1 MFELIA
7 DIANRVKVHFP
18 ELTKGAFIARKDKE
32 GRILQQQ
39 SEMNEF
45 TPSGIDDRS
54 NDYYYIRHRETGR
67 FTYEPTEEGRYSS
80 CERVQN
86 VRGEFRLVIVTDKV
100 NPYAFE
106 DRAARALISLHK
118 HDRSGKRNIEIEI
131 VETEID
137 SITVATQE
145 TPGETVKDFD
155 PKLNFYAIDFNVSFV
170 KVELTVPG
178 PLSGAGVSVFNKYSM
193 LYDGIDEYIDYG
205 AVIAS
210 GVDFD
215 AIMGAA
221 NAQFTFSL
229 WVNGITQAGRVI
241 LCRYDNVG
249 AGRQLFRLLIDG
261 SGFSQF
267 YINYTTGGTS
277 YVGAVDLRGL
287 TGWNNLIYTYDGS
300 LPVLNRMNFYING
313 VPDTITPVDFG
324 GAGTIQTNGTVPFFI
339 GAQQDSITPP
349 AGAFSDGYRDEI
361 SFFDT
366 ALTAPQRSEL
376 YNSGNPN
383 NLLQHSAAANL
394 KFWDRQGDTG
404 TYLIAINELG
414 GTGGTVE
421 NMEPEDITNNVP

>member
-7 DIANRVKVHFP
+7 DIADRVKVHFP

-67 FTYEPTEEGRYSS
+67 FTYEQTEEGRYSS

-100 NPYAFE
+100 NAYAFE

-118 HDRSGKRNIEIEI
+118 HDRSDKRNIEIEI
-131 VETEID
+131 TETEID

-178 PLSGAGVSVFNKYSM
+178 PSAFSGVTVFNEFSM
-193 LYDGIDEYIDYG
+193 VYDGVDEYINWG
-205 AVIAS
+205 SFAVS

-215 AIMGAA
+215 SQMGGAGSKWSWSFWFKDIA
-221 NAQFTFSL
+221 NIGTALLCRFDD
-229 WVNGITQAGRVI
+229 VNGA
-241 LCRYDNVG
+241 
-249 AGRQLFRLLIDG
+249 RQLWRLLVDI
-261 SGFSQF
+261 SGFPQF
-267 YINYTTGGTS
+267 FIGYTTGGTS
-277 YVGAVDLRGL
+277 YVGATDLRSL
-287 TGWNNLIYTYDGS
+287 TGWHNITIVYDGT
-300 LPVLNRMNFYING
+300 LPVLTRLLMYIDT
-313 VPDTITPVDFG
+313 VPEVITPVDFG
-324 GAGTIQTNGTVPFFI
+324 GAGTIRTNGTVPLFI
-339 GAQQDSITPP
+339 SAQQSSVTPP
-349 AGAFSDGYRDEI
+349 RG
-361 SFFDT
+361 
-366 ALTAPQRSEL
+366 
-376 YNSGNPN
+376 
-383 NLLQHSAAANL
+383 
-394 KFWDRQGDTG
+394 
-404 TYLIAINELG
+404 
-414 GTGGTVE
+414 V
-421 NMEPEDITNNVP
+421 VC